1 MTCNRTQVHMCTLP
15 CTLHRRFMRAQVTRY
30 NIVRSLPN
38 CTRLHTFPVSLPSSL
53 SQSGGSRAQSAENNN
68 GENRRVVWRR
78 AAGLPTA
85 LCSRRGAAALCGG
98 GASAL
103 CLYASGNARTLYA
116 KAWIVCEKLS
126 KNAILDWQSSLFK
139 QCGVARLA
147 FRCGGGECALP
158 QLVVTRTLY
167 AMDCREALQ
176 ECQTFQ
182 TTKGPSMEQRLIA
195 EAVGTGIIV
204 QFGCGAVCA
213 LKYAN
218 AQFGLF
224 GISCAWGI
232 GVALAV
238 YATRAVSGAHLN
250 PAVTTALVSID
261 AFPAEEAPLYVA
273 AQMLGATV
281 AATVNYLVF
290 SAGIAASE
298 ATASIV
304 RGTAASTASFA
315 GAFGMVPNTAITG
328 SIGAFAAEMWMTSVL
343 LFLILAIGDTKH
355 GSVPEGAQPVLVGS
369 AVAGLICIFGP
380 VTGCG
385 MNPARDL
392 GPRLVTLLTGWGS
405 AALTAGW
412 VYTLGPCVGACLGA
426 HAYKQTLAS
435 EVTRK

>member
-1 MTCNRTQVHMCTLP
+1 M
-15 CTLHRRFMRAQVTRY
+15 
-30 NIVRSLPN
+30 
-38 CTRLHTFPVSLPSSL
+38 
-53 SQSGGSRAQSAENNN
+53 
-68 GENRRVVWRR
+68 WRR

-103 CLYASGNARTLYA
+103 CLYASGNANALCEGMDCR
-116 KAWIVCEKLS
+116 EKLS
-126 KNAILDWQSSLFK
+126 KNAILDFSNKSTAA
-139 QCGVARLA
+139 VAVPSA
-147 FRCGGGECALP
+147 A
-158 QLVVTRTLY
+158 
-167 AMDCREALQ
+167 EA
-176 ECQTFQ
+176 
-182 TTKGPSMEQRLIA
+182 TKGPSMEQRLIA

-298 ATASIV
+298 AAASIV

-315 GAFGMVPNTAITG
+315 GAFGMVPNAAITG
-328 SIGAFAAEMWMTSVL
+328 SIGAFAAEVWMTSVL

-392 GPRLVTLLTGWGS
+392 GPRLVTLLTGWGG

-426 HAYKQTLAS
+426 YAYKQTLAS